1 MAHPKFDFSDLTPD
15 ERIQLAE
22 DLWDSLSAD
31 ASTVPLTA
39 PQARELDR
47 RLEAYRRD
55 GDPGQPWEAV
65 LDRVEERLRERGG

>member
-31 ASTVPLTA
+31 ASTVPLTE

-47 RLEAYRRD
+47 RLEAYRPASFPPSHASSWTCRHLSFF
-55 GDPGQPWEAV
+55 ASF
-65 LDRVEERLRERGG
+65 